1 MEKGKYITS
10 VMVTGGNKYS
20 SDKTLE
26 VYKPCIA
33 EFMYYFVK
41 GGKENAKN
49 IAENFININ
58 S

>member
-1 MEKGKYITS
+1 MPEYPQNKIVYMEKGKYITS

-33 EFMYYFVK
+33 EFMLSL
-41 GGKENAKN
+41 
-49 IAENFININ
+49 IHI
-58 S
+58 